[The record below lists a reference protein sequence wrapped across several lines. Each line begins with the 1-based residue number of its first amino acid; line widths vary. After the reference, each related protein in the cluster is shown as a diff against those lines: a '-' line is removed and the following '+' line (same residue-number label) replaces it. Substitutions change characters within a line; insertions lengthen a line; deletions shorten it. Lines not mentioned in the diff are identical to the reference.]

1 MSTIKRKLTRK
12 SIMNFGKYADC
23 TVQHILDL
31 QKHRYLRTIYYTNSN
46 IDFFDDILIEIGA
59 FEHKIEKPGKDL
71 DMLEY
76 VDKLAD
82 MRISGFNKFKHNQHF
97 KKVDKA
103 KYISFVGATKVS
115 YFKKSANRARNQK

>member
-1 MSTIKRKLTRK
+1 MATLKRKLTRK
-12 SIMNFGKYADC
+12 STMNFGKFADC

-82 MRISGFNKFKHNQHF
+82 MKIPSISKLKSWSHNRSV
-97 KKVDKA
+97 KKANYVNFIKSTE
-103 KYISFVGATKVS
+103 KQ
-115 YFKKSANRARNQK
+115 YFK